1 MGDSRYAH
9 WYFSDPRGST
19 VAKTKPTSKKNV
31 NPGFKGAGGP
41 PPIKGA
47 PRGSAP
53 GGQKS
58 IKPKAK

>member
-1 MGDSRYAH
+1 
-9 WYFSDPRGST
+9 
-19 VAKTKPTSKKNV
+19 VAKTKPTSKKQTT
-31 NPGFKGAGGP
+31 PGFKGAGGP

-53 GGQKS
+53 GGQKT